1 MDGYSD
7 MRDAYTGKK
16 TEEMLGNLL
25 ERYPALEECKTQ
37 IARAYET
44 MAACF
49 SSGRKLLIAGN
60 GGSCSDAQHMVGELM
75 KGLARQRHLPQ
86 AEKRKLQQIGGA
98 RGEILAQQLQRAF
111 PAMALDGHTSLNT
124 AFANDVNGTFV
135 YAQQVYGYG
144 RAGDAFLAI
153 TTSGNSENILCAA
166 VAAKAR
172 GMQVIGLTGK
182 DGGEL
187 KELAD
192 LMVMV
197 PEKECMFAQELHLP
211 IYHCWCMML
220 EDYFFGE

>member
-75 KGLARQRHLPQ
+75 
-86 AEKRKLQQIGGA
+86 
-98 RGEILAQQLQRAF
+98 
-111 PAMALDGHTSLNT
+111 
-124 AFANDVNGTFV
+124 
-135 YAQQVYGYG
+135 
-144 RAGDAFLAI
+144 
-153 TTSGNSENILCAA
+153 
-166 VAAKAR
+166 
-172 GMQVIGLTGK
+172 
-182 DGGEL
+182 
-187 KELAD
+187 
-192 LMVMV
+192 
-197 PEKECMFAQELHLP
+197 
-211 IYHCWCMML
+211 
-220 EDYFFGE
+220 